1 MAVTIRKY
9 IVVQQVIKEFNMK
22 KILLLA
28 GVACLLSANADAKV
42 NQYVSGKL
50 SYDFNR
56 VKVKGNAYADQDWAG
71 IYRMNANKELFGT
84 HFAYGVRAGYVR
96 AEAEINNSRDIK
108 RNWLTAKSDKGDAYP
123 VSHFRLYK
131 HSFMANAYFDYLTC
145 TPWTPY
151 VGAGIGLSHLKADF
165 GEHAKSVNNLAW
177 QVMAGVAYDVT
188 SNWTLDAGYRY
199 ADLGRIRKN
208 YVDTGV
214 VKVKARDH
222 EIMFGA
228 RYNF

>member
-1 MAVTIRKY
+1 
-9 IVVQQVIKEFNMK
+9 MK

-50 SYDFNR
+50 SYDFN
-56 VKVKGNAYADQDWAG
+56 KVKIKDHNYEAAD
-71 IYRMNANKELFGT
+71 ITRMHANKELFGT
-84 HFAYGVRAGYVR
+84 HVAYGVRAGYVR
-96 AEAEINNSRDIK
+96 GEVELNNSRDIK
-108 RNWLTAKSDKGDAYP
+108 RNWLDNGLN
-123 VSHFRLYK
+123 HFRLYK

-151 VGAGIGLSHLKADF
+151 IGAGIGLSHLKADF
-165 GEHAKSVNNLAW
+165 GEDGKSANNLAW
-177 QVMAGVAYDVT
+177 QVMAGIAYDVT

-208 YVDTGV
+208 YGAGV
-214 VKVKARDH
+214 AKVSARDQ

>member
-1 MAVTIRKY
+1 
-9 IVVQQVIKEFNMK
+9 MK

-50 SYDFNR
+50 SYDFN
-56 VKVKGNAYADQDWAG
+56 KVKIKGNDYSNPDWEG
-71 IYRMNANKELFGT
+71 IYRTKANKELFGT
-84 HFAYGVRAGYVR
+84 HVAYGVRAGYVR
-96 AEAEINNSRDIK
+96 GEVELNNSRDIK
-108 RNWLTAKSDKGDAYP
+108 RNWLKVRSDKGAEGTLN
-123 VSHFRLYK
+123 HFRLYK

-151 VGAGIGLSHLKADF
+151 VGAGIGLAHLKADF
-165 GEHAKSVNNLAW
+165 GEDGKSVNNLAW
-177 QVMAGVAYDVT
+177 QVMGGIAYDVT
-188 SNWTLDAGYRY
+188 ANWTLDAGYRY
-199 ADLGRIRKN
+199 ADLGRVRKN
-208 YVDTGV
+208 DGHSVT
-214 VKVKARDH
+214 KVTARDH

>member
-1 MAVTIRKY
+1 
-9 IVVQQVIKEFNMK
+9 MK

-56 VKVKGNAYADQDWAG
+56 VKIKANDYSEQDWAG
-71 IYRMNANKELFGT
+71 IYRASANKELFGT
-84 HFAYGVRAGYVR
+84 HVAYGVRAGYVR
-96 AEAEINNSRDIK
+96 GEVELNNSRDIK
-108 RNWLTAKSDKGDAYP
+108 RNWLTVTSDKGNE
-123 VSHFRLYK
+123 VMLEHFRLYK

-151 VGAGIGLSHLKADF
+151 VGAGIGLAHLKADF
-165 GEHAKSVNNLAW
+165 GEDGKSVNNLAW
-177 QVMAGVAYDVT
+177 QVMGGIAYDVT
-188 SNWTLDAGYRY
+188 ANWTLDAGYRY

-208 YVDTGV
+208 DGYSVT
-214 VKVKARDH
+214 KVTARDH